1 MPIAYGSRVVHFA
14 RVLRRS
20 PPRTSLI
27 YATMGGMPH
36 ITTTTI
42 IAVAFVLLALGAVI
56 GVGLLIADMV
66 MPLVQSATHGE
77 SLRDRFSERFARLRK
92 HHDDDD
98 DDDEDA
104 DDLEESTA
112 ALLSMLPGAPIV
124 VDESDEVVRA
134 NPDAYR
140 LGVVDDDVIV
150 EPRIAQAVR
159 TVREQGGK
167 TTFELTTMTPQRFL
181 HMAGAEETDDRDGA
195 ESGDAHAA
203 PVAVSRPNWLRVTVG
218 RISERFVIVLL
229 DDVSERV
236 RFAQVR
242 DDFITNVSEQLVK
255 PSAELQ
261 HLAASLEQAGLKD
274 EHIAQDARK
283 VRRTIAY
290 IDHMVKDLLL
300 LIKAQ
305 EQVTPTDE
313 NRLNVLSE
321 ARAAAEVAQ
330 PLAQAHAQRIAVSGS
345 DGLVVH
351 GESEQIRAAIDKLIE
366 KPDRAGRHAVVRVID
381 RGTGIPLDEQQ
392 RIFERFYRGAQQNE
406 RTSEG
411 VGLGLAIVKHVAL
424 THQGSVH
431 VWSRPGQG
439 STFTLVLPLD
449 PAQAD

>member
-1 MPIAYGSRVVHFA
+1 
-14 RVLRRS
+14 
-20 PPRTSLI
+20 
-27 YATMGGMPH
+27 MGGMPH

-42 IAVAFVLLALGAVI
+42 IAVAFVLLAMGAVI

-77 SLRDRFSERFARLRK
+77 SLRDRFAERFARLRK
-92 HHDDDD
+92 HHDADDD
-98 DDDEDA
+98 ADEDA

-112 ALLSMLPGAPIV
+112 VLLSMLPGAPIV

-134 NPDAYR
+134 NPAAYR

-159 TVREQGGK
+159 DVRAQGGK

-181 HMAGAEETDDRDGA
+181 HMADADDDGWGNA
-195 ESGDAHAA
+195 APAGAHAT

-242 DDFITNVSEQLVK
+242 DDFIANVSEQLVK
-255 PSAELQ
+255 PSDELQ
-261 HLAASLEQAGLKD
+261 RLAASLEQAGLKD

-321 ARAAAEVAQ
+321 ARSAA
-330 PLAQAHAQRIAVSGS
+330 
-345 DGLVVH
+345 
-351 GESEQIRAAIDKLIE
+351 
-366 KPDRAGRHAVVRVID
+366 
-381 RGTGIPLDEQQ
+381 
-392 RIFERFYRGAQQNE
+392 
-406 RTSEG
+406 
-411 VGLGLAIVKHVAL
+411 
-424 THQGSVH
+424 
-431 VWSRPGQG
+431 
-439 STFTLVLPLD
+439 
-449 PAQAD
+449 

>member
-42 IAVAFVLLALGAVI
+42 IAVAFVLLAMGAVI

-77 SLRDRFSERFARLRK
+77 SLRDRFAERFARLQNTMSA
-92 HHDDDD
+92 DDDD
-98 DDDEDA
+98 ADDA

-112 ALLSMLPGAPIV
+112 ALLSMLPGALVV

-134 NPDAYR
+134 SPAAYR
-140 LGVVDDDVIV
+140 LGVVDDDAIV

-159 TVREQGGK
+159 TDARTGRQ

-181 HMAGAEETDDRDGA
+181 HMAGADDDAQENA
-195 ESGDAHAA
+195 ESADAHAT

-242 DDFITNVSEQLVK
+242 DDFIANVSEQLVK

-261 HLAASLEQAGLKD
+261 RLAASLERGGAEG
-274 EHIAQDARK
+274 
-283 VRRTIAY
+283 
-290 IDHMVKDLLL
+290 
-300 LIKAQ
+300 
-305 EQVTPTDE
+305 
-313 NRLNVLSE
+313 
-321 ARAAAEVAQ
+321 RA
-330 PLAQAHAQRIAVSGS
+330 H
-345 DGLVVH
+345 
-351 GESEQIRAAIDKLIE
+351 
-366 KPDRAGRHAVVRVID
+366 RAGRAQCAPDDRV
-381 RGTGIPLDEQQ
+381 
-392 RIFERFYRGAQQNE
+392 
-406 RTSEG
+406 
-411 VGLGLAIVKHVAL
+411 H
-424 THQGSVH
+424 
-431 VWSRPGQG
+431 RPYGQG
-439 STFTLVLPLD
+439 SAVVD
-449 PAQAD
+449 QSAGADHADRREPAQCAQ